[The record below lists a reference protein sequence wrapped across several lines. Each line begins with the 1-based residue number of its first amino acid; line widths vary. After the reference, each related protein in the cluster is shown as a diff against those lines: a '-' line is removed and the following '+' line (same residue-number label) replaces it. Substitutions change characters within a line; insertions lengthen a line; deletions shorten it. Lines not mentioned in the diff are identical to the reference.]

1 MIRSF
6 TFQNILLTGF
16 LLTSSVAYSQD
27 DLLNELNEKEPKGK
41 EYTFATFKGTRLVNG
56 HSVETKK
63 KHELELIISHRF
75 GMLNSGPLNFW
86 GLDEAYIR
94 IGLEYG
100 ITDRLNVG
108 VGRNSFNKI
117 YDGYLKYKLLS
128 QSKGAGSSPV
138 TMTAFASTG
147 IQSYPTKVE
156 DPTLSFFDKATY
168 TYQLLIAR
176 KFSPK
181 FSFQVSPTLLH
192 TNRIDEY
199 LYNHDQYA
207 LGVGGRYKLTGSLS
221 LNAEYYYRLDPKTP
235 DLNRNPLAIG
245 FDIETG
251 GHIFQL
257 IFSNT
262 QGMVERTFINQT
274 EGDFFSGD
282 IHFGFNITRTF
293 QLKSNLKT
301 D

>member
-6 TFQNILLTGF
+6 TSKTIGLVCGF
-16 LLTSSVAYSQD
+16 FLVASVAYSQD
-27 DLLNELNEKEPKGK
+27 DLLKELDEKEPEAK
-41 EYTFATFKGTRLVNG
+41 EYAFATFKGTRLVNG

-75 GMLNSGPLNFW
+75 GMLNSGPVNFW

-100 ITDRLNVG
+100 ITDRFNLG

-128 QSKGAGSSPV
+128 QSKGPGSSPV

-147 IQSYPTKVE
+147 IQSYPTKAE
-156 DPTLSFFDKATY
+156 DPTLTFFDKATY

-181 FSFQVSPTLLH
+181 FSFQISPTMLH
-192 TNRIDEY
+192 TNRTDEL

-221 LNAEYYYRLDPKTP
+221 LNAEYYYRVEPKIP
-235 DLNRNPLAIG
+235 DLNHNSLAIG

-257 IFSNT
+257 ILSNT

-274 EGDFFSGD
+274 EGDFAKGD

-293 QLKSNLKT
+293 QMKSNL
-301 D
+301 